1 MRADLPH
8 PTTGEDIQV
17 LFHEDEYETRDFW
30 PRTISC
36 VEITA
41 VRSVETGAE
50 IPISE
55 PLRRQLESI
64 LEEREEA

>member
-1 MRADLPH
+1 MRAWIPH
-8 PTTGEDIQV
+8 PDTSEDICV
-17 LFHEDEYETRDFW
+17 FFEEDTWEDRGGWEFECVSITR
-30 PRTISC
+30 
-36 VEITA
+36 